1 MENKI
6 VVQVDFYATIQRI
19 FGSRSMRFDLYPATT
34 VRQLL
39 VRLCTTDHQRKS
51 IFQSAE
57 TLRKDVTV
65 FRNGRNIIFLN
76 GLDTQ
81 LHGEDVIAI
90 FPPVAG
96 G

>member
-1 MENKI
+1 MENQI
-6 VVQVDFYATIQRI
+6 VVQVDFHATIQRI
-19 FGSRSMRFDLYPATT
+19 FGTRSMRFDLYPAST

-39 VRLCTTDHQRKS
+39 ARLCTTDRQRKS
-51 IFQSAE
+51 IFQSPE
-57 TLRKDVTV
+57 TIRKEVTI
-65 FRNGRNIIFLN
+65 FRNGRNIVFLN

-81 LHGEDVIAI
+81 LHGEDIIAI